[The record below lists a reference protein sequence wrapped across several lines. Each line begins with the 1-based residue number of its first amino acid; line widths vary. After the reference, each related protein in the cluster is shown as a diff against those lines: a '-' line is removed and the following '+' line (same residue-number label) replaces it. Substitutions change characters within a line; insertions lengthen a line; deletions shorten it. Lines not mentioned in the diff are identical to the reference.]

1 MKSILKEYY
10 KFCNSKCEEFIKYVS
25 TRWLRLER
33 CVDRES
39 KNYARLQSYFLSEDL
54 HNKRF
59 KRLEESYKDP
69 MMKLY
74 LLFFLSSII
83 TFTKFNKFLQREEP
97 LIYSIYDHMQT
108 FMNKLASKFIKPN
121 VIQELKMPKIIY

>member
-69 MMKLY
+69 MMELY
-74 LLFFLSSII
+74 LLFFQSSII

-108 FMNKLASKFIKPN
+108 FMNKLASKLIKPN